1 VKRPATEVHEQVEL
15 SEVVTVQTPRG
26 ILLPVILEA
35 TKKIKQ
41 GWRVARVDI
50 TFKRWV
56 DVKVPMK

>member
-1 VKRPATEVHEQVEL
+1 MKRPATEVHEQVEL
-15 SEVVTVQTPRG
+15 SVVMVQAPRG
-26 ILLPVILEA
+26 ILLPVILEV

-50 TFKRWV
+50 TFKRLV